1 MTRFF
6 KNSKKIQKNSSK
18 NSKFPNKFKISP
30 KFCKKLNKFQEN
42 FSTHS
47 KQSPKIQQ
55 TQKKFSKPKQ
65 SPKKFH
71 KKKKAPPPSPYFQ
84 PLKPF
89 FVIFCNT
96 FLKKFANFCHK
107 SEKLYYNFIVLKI
120 CLQSRVC
127 LNALQQAHTHFA
139 ASKDGDFAAV
149 SQRQKQ
155 AQAQKANHKSQQTP
169 FATQIFSSKFTA
181 KRISSTKKERTR
193 DEEITRSHHT
203 RAF

>member
-1 MTRFF
+1 MQKIKQIPRKFF
-6 KNSKKIQKNSSK
+6 NTFQTKPKNSTNPKKILQTQTK
-18 NSKFPNKFKISP
+18 PQKIS
-30 KFCKKLNKFQEN
+30 
-42 FSTHS
+42 
-47 KQSPKIQQ
+47 
-55 TQKKFSKPKQ
+55 QKDKS
-65 SPKKFH
+65 
-71 KKKKAPPPSPYFQ
+71 PPPSPYFQ